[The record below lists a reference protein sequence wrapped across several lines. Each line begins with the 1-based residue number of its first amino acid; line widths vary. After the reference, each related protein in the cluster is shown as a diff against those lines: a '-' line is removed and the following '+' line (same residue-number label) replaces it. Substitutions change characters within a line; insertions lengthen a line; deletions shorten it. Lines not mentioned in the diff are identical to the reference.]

1 VNDEEIVVWFAE
13 TVRLGRVVTRLGQ
26 QGERIVADWPGLGRL
41 VVDRFGSTPDY
52 KPAAGAPPELTDK
65 LRLGAARA
73 LVGYLRGEVTLHTA
87 AVANGSA
94 GLLFLGDS
102 GVGKSTLAFA
112 MGARKPWS
120 FLSDDLLRLVGVEAI
135 ADGGTSW
142 LDASSREALG
152 LSGAESKSPTA
163 PERTVSKAS
172 VRAAVKLAYGPL
184 QLRPLKGATAA
195 STWWNAMLRIPLNS
209 RDSVLRDLDVISDL
223 QRRIPLFELRRPK
236 GLIHLGETVDFID
249 RSWERGVETW

>member
-1 VNDEEIVVWFAE
+1 TFKTRSPQRYGRFTSSSPFCDSMHFIRQASWTGMARVTTLLRYSKIRLPKQRGTCGSTSGRRWRVRHFFVNDEEIVVWFAE

-120 FLSDDLLRLVGVEAI
+120 FLSDDLLRLVGVE
-135 ADGGTSW
+135 
-142 LDASSREALG
+142 
-152 LSGAESKSPTA
+152 
-163 PERTVSKAS
+163 
-172 VRAAVKLAYGPL
+172 
-184 QLRPLKGATAA
+184 
-195 STWWNAMLRIPLNS
+195 
-209 RDSVLRDLDVISDL
+209 
-223 QRRIPLFELRRPK
+223 
-236 GLIHLGETVDFID
+236 
-249 RSWERGVETW
+249 